1 MTILQCHRTMK
12 KDFFHLNEE
21 KIEIMKEDYKQ
32 QKMKMKIKAHAVFK
46 NFKESATFIPQE
58 VFIPKDDED
67 EEFIQSFE
75 KDVVHGMPE
84 SNEDNREKQR
94 KHDEEV
100 IKLIKEKLMKL
111 KKYQK
116 DKERNHL
123 NFI

>member
-1 MTILQCHRTMK
+1 MK